1 MIWNSPNVMVE
12 WSSLRELK
20 PNWVFEYY
28 GKENQPSLQALRPYV
43 KVILIICY
51 AVFYI
56 YELWTILL

>member
-1 MIWNSPNVMVE
+1 MVE

-28 GKENQPSLQALRPYV
+28 EKENQPSLQALGPYV

-51 AVFYI
+51 TVFYI
-56 YELWTILL
+56 YEFWTILL